1 LKVKGECRSWIY
13 QVARLL
19 WSRRIESAFARAL
32 RGNPVFIN
40 PAPNAGNGGAD
51 CAMLKRASKAE

>member
-40 PAPNAGNGGAD
+40 PAPNAKVHFFQ
-51 CAMLKRASKAE
+51 MFLQS